1 MAATEDVNIA
11 DSVYNNIFD
20 CIGNLSAKEV
30 RGRSLD
36 ASTHRP
42 RSPLISSSKDSEDY
56 YVQVQRESDKMVE
69 DEPVTSSNSSI

>member
-1 MAATEDVNIA
+1 MAATEDINIA

-30 RGRSLD
+30 RGCSLD
-36 ASTHRP
+36 ASTHRT

-56 YVQVQRESDKMVE
+56 HVQVQRESDKMVK